1 MASFWRVLR
10 SFCCSGKKFT
20 GGCFQEDT
28 HLDSPHCIGICSNYY
43 QKYKNS
49 VLILILNRFVHVVN
63 EWPLRLSDNKV
74 TIDLAQSAAWWCQ
87 LIFGT
92 FNQELF
98 HEDRKAIQRVYVS
111 HLHRHAILTL
121 TKDSC
126 KGTISWGIQRPKK
139 LRFFEFSDVTSYFTC
154 LAKYFSWGYV
164 NNSRSQC

>member
-1 MASFWRVLR
+1 MYPYNYSIVQSSQFTLLIY
-10 SFCCSGKKFT
+10 FLKSGLYLWKNNFFIDQT

-98 HEDRKAIQRVYVS
+98 HEDDAKAIQWFQGGS
-111 HLHRHAILTL
+111 H
-121 TKDSC
+121 
-126 KGTISWGIQRPKK
+126 
-139 LRFFEFSDVTSYFTC
+139 
-154 LAKYFSWGYV
+154 
-164 NNSRSQC
+164 